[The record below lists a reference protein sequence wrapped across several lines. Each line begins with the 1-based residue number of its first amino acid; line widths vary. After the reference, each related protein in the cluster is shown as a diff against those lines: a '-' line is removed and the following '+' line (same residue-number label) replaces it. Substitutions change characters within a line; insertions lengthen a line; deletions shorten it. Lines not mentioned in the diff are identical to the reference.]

1 MSENNGWA
9 TYIRDTILFVLGIII
24 ILKQAGL
31 GFTPPPHGPALE
43 LLFIGALF
51 CNGPLFLSYLT
62 ARRGG
67 TPGSSVEQVPS
78 APVSHSGPQS
88 GTRSPESSGGE

>member
-1 MSENNGWA
+1 M
-9 TYIRDTILFVLGIII
+9 TYVRDAILFVLGIAI
-24 ILKQAGL
+24 ILKQAGI
-31 GFTPPPHGPALE
+31 GFAPPEGGPALE

-67 TPGSSVEQVPS
+67 TPGPSEVPAQS
-78 APVSHSGPQS
+78 APELPSGP
-88 GTRSPESSGGE
+88 SSAP

>member
-1 MSENNGWA
+1 VSENRGWV
-9 TYIRDTILFVLGIII
+9 TYVRDTILFVLGIVI

-31 GFTPPPHGPALE
+31 WFPPPEGGPALE

-67 TPGSSVEQVPS
+67 IPGSSVQEVPS
-78 APVSHSGPQS
+78 APELPSG
-88 GTRSPESSGGE
+88 RSSPASSGGE